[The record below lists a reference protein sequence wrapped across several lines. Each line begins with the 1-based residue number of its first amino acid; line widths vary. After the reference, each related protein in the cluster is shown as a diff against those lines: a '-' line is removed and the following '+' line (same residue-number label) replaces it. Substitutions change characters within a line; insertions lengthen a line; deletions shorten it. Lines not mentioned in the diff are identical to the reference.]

1 LRYISKS
8 SVRITKQ
15 KQIEARRAKVLE
27 LSAQG
32 LTQEEIAKKL
42 VAVSQKTVSNDLA
55 WCRKES
61 TSYIK
66 NSGEHIALEYRK
78 VLSNFYQLRK
88 SAWEWFNKPDID
100 KDTRLALYQTLEH
113 INGDIMNLLAAGDLI
128 KLENLEQQKHYA
140 QDVRKELDE
149 MMKMK
154 SHNDNQSSAV
164 F

>member
-1 LRYISKS
+1 
-8 SVRITKQ
+8 VRITKQ

-55 WCRKES
+55 WWRKES
-61 TSYIK
+61 IAYIK
-66 NSGEHIALEYRK
+66 YSGEHIALEYHK

-88 SAWEWFNKPDID
+88 DAWEWYNKPDID
-100 KDTRLALYQTLEH
+100 KDTKLALYHTLEH
-113 INGDIMNLLAAGDLI
+113 LNNDIMNLLASSDLI
-128 KLENLEQQKHYA
+128 RLEELEQQKNYTK
-140 QDVRKELDE
+140 DVRKELNE
-149 MMKMK
+149 MIEFHG
-154 SHNDNQSSAV
+154 HNSQAV

>member
-1 LRYISKS
+1 MRYISN
-8 SVRITKQ
+8 VNLVITKQ
-15 KQIEARRAKVLE
+15 KQIEARRIKVLE

-32 LTQEEIAKKL
+32 LTQEEISKKL

-55 WCRKES
+55 WWRKES
-61 TSYIK
+61 IAYIK

-100 KDTRLALYQTLEH
+100 KDTKLALYNTLEH

-128 KLENLEQQKHYA
+128 KLEDLAQQKQHT
-140 QDVRKELDE
+140 QDVRKGLDD
-149 MMKMK
+149 MTMK
-154 SHNDNQSSAV
+154 SQNDNQSSAV

>member
-1 LRYISKS
+1 MRYISN
-8 SVRITKQ
+8 VNLVITKQ
-15 KQIEARRAKVLE
+15 KQIEARRIKVLE

-32 LTQEEIAKKL
+32 LTQEEISMKL

-55 WCRKES
+55 WWRKES
-61 TSYIK
+61 IAYIK

-100 KDTRLALYQTLEH
+100 KDTKLALYNTLEH

-128 KLENLEQQKHYA
+128 KLEDLERQKQYT
-140 QDVRKELDE
+140 QDVRNELDE
-149 MMKMK
+149 MKMK
-154 SHNDNQSSAV
+154 SQNDNQSSAV

>member
-1 LRYISKS
+1 
-8 SVRITKQ
+8 VRITKQ

-32 LTQEEIAKKL
+32 LTQQEIAKKL

-55 WCRKES
+55 WWRKES
-61 TSYIK
+61 IAYIK

-100 KDTRLALYQTLEH
+100 KDTKLALYNTLEH

-128 KLENLEQQKHYA
+128 KLEDLEQQKQYA
-140 QDVRKELDE
+140 QDVREELDE
-149 MMKMK
+149 MMRT
-154 SHNDNQSSAV
+154 SHDNQSSAV

>member
-1 LRYISKS
+1 LRYISN
-8 SVRITKQ
+8 VNLVITKQ
-15 KQIEARRAKVLE
+15 KQIEARRIKVLE

-32 LTQEEIAKKL
+32 LTQEEISMKL

-55 WCRKES
+55 WWRKES
-61 TSYIK
+61 IAYIK

-100 KDTRLALYQTLEH
+100 KDTKLALYNTLEH

-128 KLENLEQQKHYA
+128 KLEDLERQKQYT
-140 QDVRKELDE
+140 QDVRNELDE
-149 MMKMK
+149 MKMK
-154 SHNDNQSSAV
+154 SQNDNQSSAV

>member
-1 LRYISKS
+1 MRDISN
-8 SVRITKQ
+8 VNLVITKQ
-15 KQIEARRAKVLE
+15 KQIEARRIKVLE
-27 LSAQG
+27 LSSQG
-32 LTQEEIAKKL
+32 LTQEEISKKL

-55 WCRKES
+55 WWRKES
-61 TSYIK
+61 IAYIK

-100 KDTRLALYQTLEH
+100 KDTKLALYNTLEH

-128 KLENLEQQKHYA
+128 KLEDLEQQKQHT
-140 QDVRKELDE
+140 QDVRNELDE
-149 MMKMK
+149 MKMK
-154 SHNDNQSSAV
+154 SQNDNQSSAV

>member
-1 LRYISKS
+1 
-8 SVRITKQ
+8 VRITKQ

-42 VAVSQKTVSNDLA
+42 VAVSQKTVSNDLV
-55 WCRKES
+55 WWRKES
-61 TSYIK
+61 MAYIK
-66 NSGEHIALEYRK
+66 ESGEHIALEYRK

-88 SAWEWFNKPDID
+88 SAWEWFNKPDVD
-100 KDTRLALYQTLEH
+100 KDTKLALYQTLER

-128 KLENLEQQKHYA
+128 KLEDLEQQKQYT
-140 QDVRKELDE
+140 QDVRNELDE
-149 MMKMK
+149 MRMK
-154 SHNDNQSSAV
+154 SQYDNQSSAV